1 MTLNLDKTEWKRV
14 TLGEVAAASKEKVD
28 PSDGSI
34 ERFIAGEHMSTND
47 LKIHRWGDTAEVDLG
62 PAFHRRF
69 RPGQIL
75 YGSRRTYLRKVAVA
89 DFDGVCANTT
99 FVVETKDEGAL
110 LQEFLPF
117 IMTAEPFHAF
127 AIAESKG
134 SVNPYVNW
142 SDIERYEFD
151 LPPLDEQKR
160 IADLLWSVER
170 HRRSLADLAQVLTG
184 DQMRDE
190 SAARAALLNHLLA
203 GADETWIEVPL
214 GKVGTLTRGRR
225 FTKKDYVDT
234 GIGCIHYGQIYT
246 DFDEVAKETV
256 TFLPETLRS
265 SLRFAQP
272 GDVIVAGTSENVDDV
287 CKAVAWVGDED
298 VAVHDDCFIFKH
310 DLDPRFAS
318 YVFASTIFQQQ
329 KAGFTSETKVVRV
342 SAANLAKIVIPVPP
356 RVVQTQIVDAVDEI
370 AHTRDAIRQEESGV
384 NATYSAL
391 LSEIFGGK

>member
-1 MTLNLDKTEWKRV
+1 MSLNLDKSGWKRV
-14 TLGEVAAASKEKVD
+14 VLRDVVRHVTDRVD
-28 PSDGSI
+28 AETSGL
-34 ERFIAGEHMSTND
+34 ERFLAGEHIPSRRLAITD
-47 LKIHRWGDTAEVDLG
+47 WGVIGQDPIG
-62 PAFHRRF
+62 PMFYKRF
-69 RPGQIL
+69 KPDHVL
-75 YGSRRTYLRKVAVA
+75 YMSRRTYLRKVAVPE
-89 DFDGVCANTT
+89 FEGITGEKT
-99 FVVETKDEGAL
+99 FVLETLDSGVL

-117 IMTAEPFHAF
+117 VLSSERFHAY
-127 AIAESKG
+127 AIANSRG
-134 SVNPYVNW
+134 SVNPYLNW
-142 SDIERYEFD
+142 GELAAYEFD

-160 IADLLWSVER
+160 IADLIWSVER
-170 HRRSLADLAQVLTG
+170 HRRSLADLAEALTG
-184 DQMRDE
+184 NQMRDE
-190 SAARAALLNHLLA
+190 SAARTALLNHLLA

-246 DFDEVAKETV
+246 DYDEVAKETI

-265 SLRFAQP
+265 SLRFARP

-356 RVVQTQIVDAVDEI
+356 RDVQAQIVDAVDEI
-370 AHTRDAIRQEESGV
+370 TRTRDAIRQEESGV

-391 LSEIFGGK
+391 LSEIFGGN

>member
-1 MTLNLDKTEWKRV
+1 MSLSLDKSTWKHVAFGDVVRNV
-14 TLGEVAAASKEKVD
+14 NETLGD
-28 PSDGSI
+28 PESSGIDRVIAMEHMEPGELKI
-34 ERFIAGEHMSTND
+34 ER
-47 LKIHRWGDTAEVDLG
+47 WGSLDDGTT
-62 PAFHRRF
+62 FTRRVK
-69 RPGQIL
+69 PGQTL
-75 YGSRRTYLRKVAVA
+75 FGKRRAYQRKVAYAEFGAICSGDILTFEA
-89 DFDGVCANTT
+89 D
-99 FVVETKDEGAL
+99 ETQMLA
-110 LQEFLPF
+110 EFLPF
-117 IMTAEPFHAF
+117 LVQSNEFFDHALDTS
-127 AIAESKG
+127 AG
-134 SVNPYVNW
+134 SLSPRTNW
-142 SDIERYEFD
+142 RDLSHFEFD

-170 HRRSLADLAQVLTG
+170 HRRSLAYLGEVLTG
-184 DQMRDE
+184 DQLRDE

-203 GADETWIEVPL
+203 GADETWVEVPL

-246 DFDEVAKETV
+246 DYNEVAKETV

-287 CKAVAWVGDED
+287 CKAVAWLGDED

-329 KAGFTSETKVVRV
+329 KVGFTSETKVVRV

-356 RVVQTQIVDAVDEI
+356 RGVQTQIVDAVDEI